1 MKEPINPIPR
11 DLSLDVKHTSEGIE
25 DGGEEPLITP
35 AISNR
40 ANSRVDRPDAAY
52 HWLLITSLILT
63 SIMCW
68 LYVTKPVIVQNGAS
82 NDVQRDGALPGSME
96 NSQSGRVS
104 TLVPSEYVLPG
115 SKLPSSV
122 DRKISSQSNLQQT
135 GSGALAESGHMAD
148 NPLFS
153 QGWESTNLKM
163 QHIFSADTGG
173 DEMEEIVLDVPV
185 LYETR
190 TMRWSVAD
198 IAQARQLMQRLIV
211 YEGNLK
217 NLRNDGKEILKEWN
231 ELIENTTPTDNLKA
245 DSPSLP
251 KNHVQGEPSDEPSA
265 YVPASSS
272 VIKNEP

>member
-1 MKEPINPIPR
+1 MKEPIKPIPR
-11 DLSLDVKHTSEGIE
+11 DLSLDVKHASEGIE
-25 DGGEEPLITP
+25 DGGEGSLITP
-35 AISNR
+35 PVGSR
-40 ANSRVDRPDAAY
+40 PNSRVGRPDAAY

-82 NDVQRDGALPGSME
+82 NDVQRDGALSGSMG
-96 NSQSGRVS
+96 NSQPGQES
-104 TLVPSEYVLPG
+104 TLVPSDDVLPG

-122 DRKISSQSNLQQT
+122 DRKISSDIHLQQT
-135 GSGALAESGHMAD
+135 SSGMLAESGHVAD

-153 QGWESTNLKM
+153 LGWESTNLKM

-173 DEMEEIVLDVPV
+173 DELEKIVLDVPV

-190 TMRWSVAD
+190 SMRWSVAD
-198 IAQARQLMQRLIV
+198 VAQARELMQRLIV

-217 NLRNDGKEILKEWN
+217 NLRSDGQEILQEWN
-231 ELIENTTPTDNLKA
+231 ELIENTTPIDVLRG

-251 KNHVQGEPSDEPSA
+251 KNHGQRQPSDGM
-265 YVPASSS
+265 PASST

>member
-1 MKEPINPIPR
+1 MKEPINPIPK
-11 DLSLDVKHTSEGIE
+11 DLSLDVKRTSEGMG
-25 DGGEEPLITP
+25 DGGEEFLITP
-35 AISNR
+35 PLGNR

-68 LYVTKPVIVQNGAS
+68 LYVTKPVIVQNGAF
-82 NDVQRDGALPGSME
+82 NDVQHDGTLPGSMG
-96 NSQSGRVS
+96 NSQPGRVS
-104 TLVPSEYVLPG
+104 TLVPSDDVLPG

-122 DRKISSQSNLQQT
+122 DRKISSGSHLQQT
-135 GSGALAESGHMAD
+135 SSGMLAESGHVAD

-153 QGWESTNLKM
+153 LGWESTNLKI

-173 DEMEEIVLDVPV
+173 DELEKIVLDVPV

-190 TMRWSVAD
+190 SMRWSVAD
-198 IAQARQLMQRLIV
+198 VAQARELMQRLIV

-217 NLRNDGKEILKEWN
+217 NLRSDGQEILQEWN
-231 ELIENTTPTDNLKA
+231 ELIENTTPIDVLRG

-251 KNHVQGEPSDEPSA
+251 KNHGQRQPSDGM
-265 YVPASSS
+265 PASST

>member
-25 DGGEEPLITP
+25 DGGVEPLIKG
-35 AISNR
+35 AIGNR
-40 ANSRVDRPDAAY
+40 PNSRVDRPDAAY

-68 LYVTKPVIVQNGAS
+68 LYVTKPVIVQNRAS
-82 NDVQRDGALPGSME
+82 NDVQLDEALPSHTG

-104 TLVPSEYVLPG
+104 TLVPSDDVLPG

-122 DRKISSQSNLQQT
+122 ERSISSDSHLQKT
-135 GSGALAESGHMAD
+135 SSGVLAESGHMAD

-153 QGWESTNLKM
+153 LGWESTNLKM
-163 QHIFSADTGG
+163 QHMLSADAGG
-173 DEMEEIVLDVPV
+173 DEREEIVLDVPV

-198 IAQARQLMQRLIV
+198 IAEARELMQRLIV

-217 NLRNDGKEILKEWN
+217 NLRSDGQEILKEWN
-231 ELIENTTPTDNLKA
+231 ELIENTTPTDVLRG

-251 KNHVQGEPSDEPSA
+251 KNHGQGEQPDEPSA
-265 YVPASSS
+265 YVPTSSA